1 MTGLYERERVKLETL
16 ELVGSKIISLM
27 REGIEVPSELIDWV
41 QGKINWQGELLG
53 KLPKK

>member
-16 ELVGSKIISLM
+16 ELVGTKIISLM